1 MPKISV
7 EGIEARNEAK
17 KISKGYE
24 ERAELRA
31 AIANLSADQTLRLSP
46 SNGESTRKL
55 KMMTGRA
62 AKEINLDI
70 KYEESVSGDLLVWLT
85 TASTAG
91 TGKRRGRPAGSG
103 RKAKAGPEAQATL
116 ATPAEA

>member
-17 KISKGYE
+17 KVSKGHE

-46 SNGESTRKL
+46 SDGESKRKL

-70 KYEESVSGDLLVWLT
+70 KYGESETGDLLVWLT
-85 TASTAG
+85 TSSPSA

-103 RKAKAGPEAQATL
+103 RKPKAGVEAQATL
-116 ATPAEA
+116 ADPDEA